1 MSESNHIPKYIDC
14 PSCMDKA
21 AIADVETDIY
31 SRRLNR
37 NVRVRVLSY
46 ECKRCGESFTT
57 TESDTVSMLRVH
69 RKVKA
74 ETRKESIKK
83 TL

>member
-1 MSESNHIPKYIDC
+1 
-14 PSCMDKA
+14 MDKA

-37 NVRVRVLSY
+37 NVRVRVLSD

>member
-14 PSCMDKA
+14 PYCMGMA
-21 AIADVETDIY
+21 GISNAERDIY
-31 SRRLNR
+31 SRRLNK
-37 NVRVRVLSY
+37 NVRVSVLSY
-46 ECKRCGESFTT
+46 ECRHCGENFTT